1 MNERTRKRLEAAG
14 ARVTTV
20 KEFLGLSDADM
31 SFIEMKIAL
40 AKKLREFRKAA
51 NLTQEQVAKRVGSS
65 QSRVA
70 KMEAGDPAVTMD
82 LLVGSLLRLGARPQV
97 VAETIETAIVA
108 ASGTVKAAKPRS
120 KRVSRSARAAKEV
133 VAADPG
139 ARPPA
144 RARRGRLDPAAAVR
158 RAGAG
163 QEVP

>member
-20 KEFLGLSDADM
+20 KEFLDLSDADM
-31 SFIEMKIAL
+31 TFIEMKIAL
-40 AKKLREFRKAA
+40 AKKLRECRKAA
-51 NLTQEQVAKRVGSS
+51 ELTQEQVAKRVGSS

-108 ASGTVKAAKPRS
+108 ASSAAKAAKPTS
-120 KRVSRSARAAKEV
+120 KRVSGSTRAAK
-133 VAADPG
+133 VAG
-139 ARPPA
+139 HG
-144 RARRGRLDPAAAVR
+144 RAHAKTA
-158 RAGAG
+158 
-163 QEVP
+163 

>member
-14 ARVTTV
+14 ARVNTV

-97 VAETIETAIVA
+97 VAETIETATGA
-108 ASGTVKAAKPRS
+108 ASSAVEAAKPRS
-120 KRVSRSARAAKEV
+120 KRVSRSGRAAKG
-133 VAADPG
+133 VAADLG

-144 RARRGRLDPAAAVR
+144 RARRGRLHPTAAVR
-158 RAGAG
+158 
-163 QEVP
+163 

>member
-20 KEFLGLSDADM
+20 KEFLRLSDADM

-40 AKKLREFRKAA
+40 AKKLRETRKAA

-82 LLVGSLLRLGARPQV
+82 LLVGSLLRLGAKPQV

-108 ASGTVKAAKPRS
+108 ASSAVKATKPRS
-120 KRVSRSARAAKEV
+120 RQVARSAQAAKG

-139 ARPPA
+139 ARPP
-144 RARRGRLDPAAAVR
+144 RARRGRLHPAAAVR
-158 RAGAG
+158 
-163 QEVP
+163 